1 MDETNKRFKELREA
15 LNKSQEQMGKI
26 LGISKS
32 GVSDIETGRRK
43 VTQQHVIMLENYS
56 ERPINGDWLLYGTG
70 DMFVELPEEDEYFK
84 AATLICKN
92 GDELAMKAIIEYWKL
107 DSKSKKLFWDY
118 LKKITS

>member
-1 MDETNKRFKELREA
+1 MDKINERLKILRNA
-15 LNKSQEQMGKI
+15 LNKSQEDMGKI

-32 GVSDIETGRRK
+32 GVSNIETGTRR
-43 VTQQHVIMLENYS
+43 VTPQHIIMLKNYE
-56 ERPINGDWLLYGTG
+56 ERPVSENWLLYGTG
-70 DMFVELPEEDEYFK
+70 NIFMELPEEDEYFK

-107 DSKSKKLFWDY
+107 DSDSKQLFWDF